1 MFLPGC
7 ASKTLISPIDRTHCI
22 QSSHLLRT
30 TAKQNHSLLIA
41 VVSEI
46 ECTEE
51 CGGGKGCENK
61 ERGEKKKYS
70 TAKCKTSTE
79 KSLWALL
86 LFHMHYNYLS
96 DVIYSFPFFHSIYP
110 LQAWMT
116 HLENEPLKVIN
127 WLFNHSL
134 TDNKPY
140 ALHLPAWQVWKCEL
154 YKY

>member
-51 CGGGKGCENK
+51 WGV
-61 ERGEKKKYS
+61 ERGVKRKNGERKK
-70 TAKCKTSTE
+70 
-79 KSLWALL
+79 
-86 LFHMHYNYLS
+86 
-96 DVIYSFPFFHSIYP
+96 IFHSNVQDFYG
-110 LQAWMT
+110 
-116 HLENEPLKVIN
+116 EVIMSSSA
-127 WLFNHSL
+127 FPH
-134 TDNKPY
+134 
-140 ALHLPAWQVWKCEL
+140 AL
-154 YKY
+154 

>member
-51 CGGGKGCENK
+51 CGGGKGCEKK
-61 ERGEKKKYS
+61 ERGEKK
-70 TAKCKTSTE
+70 
-79 KSLWALL
+79 
-86 LFHMHYNYLS
+86 N
-96 DVIYSFPFFHSIYP
+96 IFHSNVQDFYG
-110 LQAWMT
+110 
-116 HLENEPLKVIN
+116 EVIMSSSA
-127 WLFNHSL
+127 FPH
-134 TDNKPY
+134 
-140 ALHLPAWQVWKCEL
+140 AL
-154 YKY
+154 